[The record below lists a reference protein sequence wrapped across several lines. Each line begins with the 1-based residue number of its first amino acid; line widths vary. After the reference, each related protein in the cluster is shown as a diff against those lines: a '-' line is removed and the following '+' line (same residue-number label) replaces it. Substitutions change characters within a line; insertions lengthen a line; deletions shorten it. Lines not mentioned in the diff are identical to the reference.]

1 MLNSTKIDD
10 FLLLLVII
18 IRRKKQILNRI
29 KHLAQFPC

>member
-10 FLLLLVII
+10 FLLLLVTI

-29 KHLAQFPC
+29 KQHF